1 MKAATVRA
9 VVLPPQ
15 PLKRGRTTATIER
28 NGRVEQALRAI
39 QSRIGCMYG
48 HGSTWDSWAGP
59 QRTANG
65 ARSTTNWIARV
76 GFS

>member
-28 NGRVEQALRAI
+28 NGRVEQELRAI
-39 QSRIGCMYG
+39 
-48 HGSTWDSWAGP
+48 
-59 QRTANG
+59 
-65 ARSTTNWIARV
+65 
-76 GFS
+76 